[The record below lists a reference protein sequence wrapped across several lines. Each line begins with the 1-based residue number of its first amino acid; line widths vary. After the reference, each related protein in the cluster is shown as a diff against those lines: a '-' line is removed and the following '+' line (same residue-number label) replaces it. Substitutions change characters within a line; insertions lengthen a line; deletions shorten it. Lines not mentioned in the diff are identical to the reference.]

1 MWADGLGDSQG
12 QVVDDDDDG
21 QVAGDLHHG
30 TGVQIGGKLQGHVV
44 VQGPWVDEL
53 HGSC

>member
-12 QVVDDDDDG
+12 QVDDDDDG

-30 TGVQIGGKLQGHVV
+30 TGVQIGWGTAGTCC
-44 VQGPWVDEL
+44 
-53 HGSC
+53 GSGSGGR